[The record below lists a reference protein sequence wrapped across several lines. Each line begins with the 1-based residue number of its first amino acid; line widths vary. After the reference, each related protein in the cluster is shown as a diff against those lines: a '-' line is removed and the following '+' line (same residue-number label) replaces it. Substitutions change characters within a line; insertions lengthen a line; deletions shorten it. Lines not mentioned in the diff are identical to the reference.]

1 MADRTLVVNSISK
14 TGRATGWRIG
24 WVITPPERTRL
35 LRAVHDNLVVQAP
48 TPLQKGAVALLRQQR
63 TFFGGI
69 AGDYL
74 RKRDLLVEGLRS
86 VGFSATPPEGAYYL
100 FADYRTVPAL
110 AEMTPVDAA
119 MYLVKEVG
127 VATVPGDN
135 FYATGNDGDRYLR
148 FAFCRSVET
157 LEAGIERLRARLA
170 T

>member
-1 MADRTLVVNSISK
+1 
-14 TGRATGWRIG
+14 
-24 WVITPPERTRL
+24 
-35 LRAVHDNLVVQAP
+35 
-48 TPLQKGAVALLRQQR
+48 
-63 TFFGGI
+63 
-69 AGDYL
+69 
-74 RKRDLLVEGLRS
+74 
-86 VGFSATPPEGAYYL
+86 
-100 FADYRTVPAL
+100 
-110 AEMTPVDAA
+110 MTPVDAA